1 MEDFHPLINRGSW
14 HLKSDTAET
23 AVDAFCLKC
32 TIIGEKEKKKMSI
45 TLLMK
50 LCFFSVNCWVAVLVL
65 SCPGIACANTIQ
77 YSLCQLIID

>member
-32 TIIGEKEKKKMSI
+32 TIIGEKEKKKIVYYIAYEVMF
-45 TLLMK
+45 
-50 LCFFSVNCWVAVLVL
+50 FFSKLLGCCFGSVL
-65 SCPGIACANTIQ
+65 SWSSMC
-77 YSLCQLIID
+77 